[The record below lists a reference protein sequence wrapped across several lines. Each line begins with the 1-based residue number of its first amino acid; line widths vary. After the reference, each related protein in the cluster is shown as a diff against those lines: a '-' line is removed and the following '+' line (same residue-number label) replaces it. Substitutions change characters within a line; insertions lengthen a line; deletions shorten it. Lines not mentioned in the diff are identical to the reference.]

1 MFCSLRG
8 LAVFLSLFSS
18 SSNARYRTGG
28 KDCSFN
34 SRIYAGRERSISAA
48 AAALP
53 SMPPP
58 AAGPPPAPPRAA
70 AAANGSSVQTARRQ
84 GTVAGCWLLLAPL
97 LSGSAGKER
106 QLRSPCPLSSL
117 PCLPLLP
124 RRCLSLGSARSYS
137 CAHVWVGVLLF
148 WLGFLGCVH
157 FQNFFLQTSLF
168 IYHIKY
174 FTSCME
180 H

>member
-70 AAANGSSVQTARRQ
+70 AAANGSSVQAARRQ

-117 PCLPLLP
+117 PCLPLLLP
-124 RRCLSLGSARSYS
+124 PPPPPFLGIRVSLCRVAAGAR
-137 CAHVWVGVLLF
+137 VWVSCFCRVA
-148 WLGFLGCVH
+148 GFLPLGG
-157 FQNFFLQTSLF
+157 
-168 IYHIKY
+168 
-174 FTSCME
+174 SCCRCSTGARFSKAR
-180 H
+180 